1 MFYAIQAYSA
11 TRNQTQRELAEDEL
25 KGRPIVSKQLAEQMA
40 AAFAQRLNTQQFLRA
55 TDWQPKIEVVNNTN
69 VYPL

>member
-55 TDWQPKIEVVNNTN
+55 TDWQGQIELVNNTN